1 MSPGFD
7 KGDFVSMAE
16 TTIVFSLPVDLA
28 AAVWGRKG
36 SESGKQTRI
45 KTLLAVGLFAEGT
58 ISLAKASA
66 LAGMNR
72 IEFALLLKQMG
83 LPAYEYTESDFAED
97 AGFATSVLED

>member
-1 MSPGFD
+1 MS
-7 KGDFVSMAE
+7 E
-16 TTIVFSLPVDLA
+16 TTIAFSLPVDVA

-36 SESGKQTRI
+36 SESGKQARI

-72 IEFALLLKQMG
+72 YEFAMLLKRMG
-83 LPAYEYTESDFAED
+83 LPAHAYTESDFAED
-97 AGFATSVLED
+97 TGFAASVLED